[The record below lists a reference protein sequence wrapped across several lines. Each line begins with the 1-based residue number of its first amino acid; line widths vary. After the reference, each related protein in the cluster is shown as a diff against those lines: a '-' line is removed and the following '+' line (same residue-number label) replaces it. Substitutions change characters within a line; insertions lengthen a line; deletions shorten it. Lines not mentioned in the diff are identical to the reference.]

1 MPMIAETL
9 NYVNFYREQF
19 GLEVNE
25 TWSEMADNVLILRE
39 NGVTLEFTAMNGS
52 AQVKQADVVLNTYPL
67 GYTDNYAV
75 ENSQNDLDFVSDSI
89 QRTASVTTLITEI
102 TVLEQAIT

>member
-25 TWSEMADNVLILRE
+25 TWSEMADNVLVLRQD
-39 NGVTLEFTAMNGS
+39 GVTLEFTAMNGS
-52 AQVKQADVVLNTYPL
+52 AQIKQADVVLNTYPL
-67 GYTDNYAV
+67 GYTDNYTV
-75 ENSQNDLDFVSDSI
+75 ENSQNDLDFVSDPTSKS
-89 QRTASVTTLITEI
+89 RLDHR
-102 TVLEQAIT
+102 

>member
-52 AQVKQADVVLNTYPL
+52 AQIKQADVVLNTYPL
-67 GYTDNYAV
+67 GYTDNYTV
-75 ENSQNDLDFVSDSI
+75 ENSQNDLDFVSDPTSKS
-89 QRTASVTTLITEI
+89 RLDHR
-102 TVLEQAIT
+102 

>member
-1 MPMIAETL
+1 MIAETL

-67 GYTDNYAV
+67 GYTDNYTV
-75 ENSQNDLDFVSDSI
+75 ENSQNDLDFVSDPTSKS
-89 QRTASVTTLITEI
+89 RLDHR
-102 TVLEQAIT
+102 

>member
-25 TWSEMADNVLILRE
+25 TWSEMADNVLVLRQD
-39 NGVTLEFTAMNGS
+39 GVTLEFTAMNGS
-52 AQVKQADVVLNTYPL
+52 AQIKQADVVLNTYPL
-67 GYTDNYAV
+67 GYTDNYTV
-75 ENSQNDLDFVSDSI
+75 EISQNDLDFVSNH
-89 QRTASVTTLITEI
+89 TLKSR
-102 TVLEQAIT
+102 LDNS

>member
-25 TWSEMADNVLILRE
+25 TWSEMADNVLVLRE
-39 NGVTLEFTAMNGS
+39 NGVTLEFTTMNGS

-67 GYTDNYAV
+67 GYTDNYTV
-75 ENSQNDLDFVSDSI
+75 ENSQNDLDFVSDPTSKS
-89 QRTASVTTLITEI
+89 RLDHR
-102 TVLEQAIT
+102 

>member
-25 TWSEMADNVLILRE
+25 TWSEMADNVLVLRQD
-39 NGVTLEFTAMNGS
+39 GVTLEFTAMNGS

-67 GYTDNYAV
+67 GYTDNYTV
-75 ENSQNDLDFVSDSI
+75 ENSQNDLDFVSDPTSKS
-89 QRTASVTTLITEI
+89 RLDHR
-102 TVLEQAIT
+102 

>member
-25 TWSEMADNVLILRE
+25 TWSEMADNVLVLRQD
-39 NGVTLEFTAMNGS
+39 GVTLEFTAMNGS

-67 GYTDNYAV
+67 GYTDNYTV
-75 ENSQNDLDFVSDSI
+75 ENSQNDLDFVSNH
-89 QRTASVTTLITEI
+89 TLKSR
-102 TVLEQAIT
+102 LDNS

>member
-9 NYVNFYREQF
+9 NYVNSYRQQF

-52 AQVKQADVVLNTYPL
+52 AQVKQADVDLNTYPL
-67 GYTDNYAV
+67 GYTDNYTV
-75 ENSQNDLDFVSDSI
+75 ENSQNDLDFVSD
-89 QRTASVTTLITEI
+89 TTSKSRLN
-102 TVLEQAIT
+102 LR

>member
-1 MPMIAETL
+1 MIAETL
-9 NYVNFYREQF
+9 NYVNSYRQQF

-67 GYTDNYAV
+67 GYTDNYTV
-75 ENSQNDLDFVSDSI
+75 ENSQNDLDFVSD
-89 QRTASVTTLITEI
+89 TTSKSRLN
-102 TVLEQAIT
+102 LR